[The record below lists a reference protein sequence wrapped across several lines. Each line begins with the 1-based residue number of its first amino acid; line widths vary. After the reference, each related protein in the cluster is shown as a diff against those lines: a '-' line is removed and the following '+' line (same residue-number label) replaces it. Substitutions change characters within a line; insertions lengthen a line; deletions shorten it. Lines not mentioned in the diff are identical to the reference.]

1 MSEEKK
7 VTAEELEAV
16 AGGMS
21 SVLDGS
27 KVDHESHIG
36 MAPKKV
42 RPAIPS
48 SVSAGSSEQ
57 VKYTRNGGLF

>member
-36 MAPKKV
+36 MAPKV

-48 SVSAGSSEQ
+48 PVSAGSSEQ

>member
-27 KVDHESHIG
+27 EVNHEPYLG
-36 MAPKKV
+36 MAPQKV

-48 SVSAGSSEQ
+48 PVSAGSSEQ
-57 VKYTRNGGLF
+57 AKYTRNGGLF